1 VQQRFER
8 RNRAAEE
15 QLLIKVGV
23 SLGDATSS
31 DGDYFGMPVIEASRT
46 VRFSSRRAPPPCALA
61 REPN

>member
-31 DGDYFGMPVIEASRT
+31 DGDYFGMPVIEAAR
-46 VRFSSRRAPPPCALA
+46 SSVVAQRLSGARRGGDD
-61 REPN
+61 